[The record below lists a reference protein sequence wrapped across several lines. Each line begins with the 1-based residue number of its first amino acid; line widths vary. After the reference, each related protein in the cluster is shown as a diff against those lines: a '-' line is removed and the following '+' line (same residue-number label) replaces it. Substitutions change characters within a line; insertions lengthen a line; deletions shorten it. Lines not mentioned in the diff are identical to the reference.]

1 MRGSRTVSTIACASI
16 QASWT
21 LGNCFLNM
29 FLNMLDTLVGTGAY
43 ATLSPRRA
51 HLLPKIDP
59 LYTHHVRSATQ
70 FDALKRAKPSLC
82 LNNRRPF
89 WVNRVLAMSEAFR
102 FTPHSRRSLRG

>member
-1 MRGSRTVSTIACASI
+1 
-16 QASWT
+16 
-21 LGNCFLNM
+21 M
-29 FLNMLDTLVGTGAY
+29 FLNMLDTLVGAGAY

-59 LYTHHVRSATQ
+59 LYTHHVLSATQ

-89 WVNRVLAMSEAFR
+89 WVNNGSDHFGVLGLRVAAASC
-102 FTPHSRRSLRG
+102 HSGKQEPTSKRSVTQQVAILPVTGAIGPV

>member
-29 FLNMLDTLVGTGAY
+29 FLNMLDTLVGAGAY

-51 HLLPKIDP
+51 HLLPKIGL
-59 LYTHHVRSATQ
+59 LYTHDMLSATQ
-70 FDALKRAKPSLC
+70 FDVLKRAKPSLC

-89 WVNRVLAMSEAFR
+89 WG
-102 FTPHSRRSLRG
+102 HSRHFDGLPVI

>member
-1 MRGSRTVSTIACASI
+1 
-16 QASWT
+16 
-21 LGNCFLNM
+21 M
-29 FLNMLDTLVGTGAY
+29 FLNMLDTLVGAGAY

-59 LYTHHVRSATQ
+59 LYTHHVLSATQ

-89 WVNRVLAMSEAFR
+89 WVKSDDFARSALLALYPESR
-102 FTPHSRRSLRG
+102 HSS